1 MLALAIA
8 ATVRIGVFGLFH
20 PVALDVSPVR
30 GQVLVIQSGSASR
43 IGSKPGPGF
52 GSSQES
58 NGRTQILEGS
68 ASARLQSPAYVTGR
82 DGGEASFLLSVPGR
96 GHDVPGLGVPGVSGH
111 PIAYPRIQREFHG
124 RLEVLQR
131 DGHLVAIV
139 TMDLETAVE
148 SIVAAEGSAAVPF
161 EARKAQ
167 AVVAR
172 SFLAAGRGRHTD
184 FDFCDTTH
192 CQFLREPPVRNNA
205 AYRAA
210 AETRGQM
217 LTYEGRVIAA
227 LYSADCGGHT
237 RSLAEAGW
245 YGEESGGAYPYFAVE
260 CPVRSTISGHRVS
273 GHQVGMCQVGAAEMA
288 RRGATFQEILR
299 HYFPA
304 TAIAI
309 GDREGA
315 GP

>member
-1 MLALAIA
+1 M
-8 ATVRIGVFGLFH
+8 FGLVH
-20 PVALDVSPVR
+20 PVELDVRPVR
-30 GQVLVIQSGSASR
+30 GHVLVIESGIESSGESG
-43 IGSKPGPGF
+43 IGS
-52 GSSQES
+52 SREAS
-58 NGRTQILEGS
+58 GRKHILEGS
-68 ASARLQSPAYVTGR
+68 ASARLQSPARVTGR
-82 DGGEASFLLSVPGR
+82 DGTEAAFILSVPGGGPR
-96 GHDVPGLGVPGVSGH
+96 VPE
-111 PIAYPRIQREFHG
+111 RIQREFHG
-124 RLEVLQR
+124 RLEVRQQG
-131 DGHLVAIV
+131 GHLVAIV
-139 TMDLETAVE
+139 TMDLEMAVA

-172 SFLAAGRGRHTD
+172 SFLAAGRGRHAD

-192 CQFLREPPVRNNA
+192 CQFLREPPAGNSA

-227 LYSADCGGHT
+227 LYSADCRGHT
-237 RSLAEAGW
+237 RALAEAGSR
-245 YGEESGGAYPYFAVE
+245 GGESGEFGAYPYFAVE
-260 CPVRSTISGHRVS
+260 CPVRGAISGHRVS
-273 GHQVGMCQVGAAEMA
+273 GHQVGMCQGGAAEMA
-288 RRGATFQEILR
+288 RRGSTFLEILR

-309 GDREGA
+309 ADRELA

>member
-1 MLALAIA
+1 MLALTIA

-20 PVALDVSPVR
+20 PVELDVRPAG

-43 IGSKPGPGF
+43 IGSKREPGF

-68 ASARLQSPAYVTGR
+68 ASARLQSPANVTGR
-82 DGGEASFLLSVPGR
+82 DRGEASFRLS
-96 GHDVPGLGVPGVSGH
+96 VPGVSGH
-111 PIAYPRIQREFHG
+111 PKIQREFHG
-124 RLEVLQR
+124 RLEVRQQG
-131 DGHLVAIV
+131 GHLVAIV
-139 TMDLETAVE
+139 TMDLETAVA

-192 CQFLREPPVRNNA
+192 CQFLRGPPVRNSA

-210 AETRGQM
+210 EETRGQM
-217 LTYEGRVIAA
+217 LTYDGRVIAA

-237 RSLAEAGW
+237 RSLAEAW
-245 YGEESGGAYPYFAVE
+245 YGEESGAFGVYPYFAVE
-260 CPVRSTISGHRVS
+260 CPVRGAIS

-288 RRGATFQEILR
+288 RRGSTFLEILR

-309 GDREGA
+309 GNREGA

>member
-20 PVALDVSPVR
+20 PVELDVKPVR
-30 GQVLVIQSGSASR
+30 GQVLVVDSGIESGQKS
-43 IGSKPGPGF
+43 GTELSTGLNP
-52 GSSQES
+52 GSSE
-58 NGRTQILEGS
+58 RRQILEGS
-68 ASARLQSPAYVTGR
+68 ASARLRSPAHVTGR
-82 DGGEASFLLSVPGR
+82 DGDEAAFVLSVPGR
-96 GHDVPGLGVPGVSGH
+96 GPGVP
-111 PIAYPRIQREFHG
+111 ARIQREFHG

-139 TMDLETAVE
+139 RMDLETAVA
-148 SIVAAEGSAAVPF
+148 SIVTAEGSEAVPF

-172 SFLAAGRGRHTD
+172 SFLAAGRGRHAD

-192 CQFLREPPVRNNA
+192 CQFLREPPRSKSA
-205 AYRAA
+205 ASRAA
-210 AETRGQM
+210 METRGQM

-237 RSLAEAGW
+237 RTLADAGW
-245 YGEESGGAYPYFAVE
+245 GGGEFGEFGAYPYFAVE
-260 CPVRSTISGHRVS
+260 CPVQGAISGHPVS

-288 RRGATFQEILR
+288 RRGSTFEEILR

-304 TAIAI
+304 TAIALA
-309 GDREGA
+309 DRELA
-315 GP
+315 GL

>member
-20 PVALDVSPVR
+20 PVELEVKPVR
-30 GQVLVIQSGSASR
+30 GQVLVVDSGIESR
-43 IGSKPGPGF
+43 QKAGAEPNR
-52 GSSQES
+52 GSS
-58 NGRTQILEGS
+58 GCRQILEGS
-68 ASARLQSPAYVTGR
+68 ASALLQSPAQVTGR
-82 DGGEASFLLSVPGR
+82 DGGEAAFILTVPG
-96 GHDVPGLGVPGVSGH
+96 GGPGVPGGH
-111 PIAYPRIQREFHG
+111 PGLPARIQREFHG
-124 RLEVLQR
+124 RLEVVQR

-139 TMDLETAVE
+139 TMDLETAVA
-148 SIVAAEGSAAVPF
+148 SIVAAEGSESVPY

-172 SFLAAGRGRHTD
+172 SFLTAGRGRHAD

-192 CQFLREPPVRNNA
+192 CQFLREPPQRNSA
-205 AYRAA
+205 ASRAA
-210 AETRGQM
+210 AETRGQV
-217 LTYEGRVIAA
+217 LTYEGRAIAA

-237 RSLAEAGW
+237 RTLADAGW
-245 YGEESGGAYPYFAVE
+245 RSGESGEFGAYPYFAVE
-260 CPVRSTISGHRVS
+260 CPVHGAIAGSLSGAFSGRGVS

-288 RRGATFQEILR
+288 RRGSSFQEILR

-304 TAIAI
+304 TAIVLA
-309 GDREGA
+309 DRELA

>member
-20 PVALDVSPVR
+20 PVELEVKPVR
-30 GQVLVIQSGSASR
+30 GQVLVVDSGIESKRKSGVEFNR
-43 IGSKPGPGF
+43 GS
-52 GSSQES
+52 
-58 NGRTQILEGS
+58 NRQILEGS
-68 ASARLQSPAYVTGR
+68 ASVRLQSPARVTGR
-82 DGGEASFLLSVPGR
+82 DGGEAAFMLSVPGL
-96 GHDVPGLGVPGVSGH
+96 DGH
-111 PIAYPRIQREFHG
+111 PKIQREFHG
-124 RLEVLQR
+124 RLEVLER
-131 DGHLVAIV
+131 NGHLVAVV
-139 TMDLETAVE
+139 TMDVETAVA
-148 SIVAAEGSAAVPF
+148 SIVAAEGSAAAPF

-172 SFLAAGRGRHTD
+172 SFLAAGRGRHAD

-192 CQFLREPPVRNNA
+192 CQFLRAPPGSTSA
-205 AYRAA
+205 ASRAA
-210 AETRGQM
+210 TETRGQM

-237 RSLAEAGW
+237 RTLAESGW
-245 YGEESGGAYPYFAVE
+245 RDGKSDETGAYPHFAYPYFAVD
-260 CPVRSTISGHRVS
+260 CPVRGAISGHPVS

-288 RRGATFQEILR
+288 RRGWTFEEILR

-309 GDREGA
+309 ADRELA
-315 GP
+315 GL

>member
-20 PVALDVSPVR
+20 PVELEVKPVR
-30 GQVLVIQSGSASR
+30 GQVLVVDSGIESNQKSGA
-43 IGSKPGPGF
+43 GANK
-52 GSSQES
+52 GSSE
-58 NGRTQILEGS
+58 RRQILEGS
-68 ASARLQSPAYVTGR
+68 ASARLRSTAQVTGR
-82 DGGEASFLLSVPGR
+82 DGGEATFVLSVPGLDE
-96 GHDVPGLGVPGVSGH
+96 H
-111 PIAYPRIQREFHG
+111 ARIQREFHG

-131 DGHLVAIV
+131 DGRLVAIV
-139 TMDLETAVE
+139 TMDLETAVA
-148 SIVAAEGSAAVPF
+148 SIVAAEGSESVPF

-172 SFLAAGRGRHTD
+172 SFLTAGRGRHAD

-192 CQFLREPPVRNNA
+192 CQFLREPPRNRSA
-205 AYRAA
+205 ASRAA

-237 RSLAEAGW
+237 RTLAEAGW
-245 YGEESGGAYPYFAVE
+245 GDGKPGESSADPNFAYPYFGVE
-260 CPVRSTISGHRVS
+260 CPVRSILSGPLSRRRVS

-288 RRGATFQEILR
+288 RRGSSFEEILR

-304 TAIAI
+304 TAIVIA
-309 GDREGA
+309 DREIA
-315 GP
+315 GL

>member
-20 PVALDVSPVR
+20 PVALDVTPVH
-30 GQVLVIQSGSASR
+30 GQVWAIESGVESNQ
-43 IGSKPGPGF
+43 G
-52 GSSQES
+52 S
-58 NGRTQILEGS
+58 NGRRQILEGS
-68 ASARLQSPAYVTGR
+68 ASARLRSPSRVTGR
-82 DGGEASFLLSVPGR
+82 DGGEAAFMLSVPGR
-96 GHDVPGLGVPGVSGH
+96 GSGVPGLDGH
-111 PIAYPRIQREFHG
+111 PKIQREFHG
-124 RLEVLQR
+124 RLEILQR

-139 TMDLETAVE
+139 TMDLETAVA

-167 AVVAR
+167 AVVTR
-172 SFLAAGRGRHTD
+172 SFLAAGRGRHAD

-192 CQFLREPPVRNNA
+192 CQFLREPPA
-205 AYRAA
+205 GSSTAHRAA

-237 RSLAEAGW
+237 RALAESGWGDGKSGEWAGANPNF
-245 YGEESGGAYPYFAVE
+245 AYPYFAVE
-260 CPVRSTISGHRVS
+260 CPVGGAISGHPVS

-288 RRGATFQEILR
+288 RRGSTFQEILR

-309 GDREGA
+309 AEREGA